1 MSRARLGVLISGSGR
16 TALNI
21 HDACTSGALEA
32 EIAIVVAHREDAVG
46 VDRCR
51 RVGLRVAVLPPG
63 DGLADRV
70 DRALAAARVELV
82 CLAGYL
88 RHFRVGDRWR
98 GRTLNIHPSL
108 LPDFGGHG
116 MFGTRVHTAV
126 LAAGR
131 RQSGCTVHEVDE
143 EYDRG
148 PVVLQ
153 RTCTVLPDDSVES
166 LAARVFE
173 EERIAYPEAIGR
185 FLSRPPFATAAAV
198 PSR

>member
-1 MSRARLGVLISGSGR
+1 
-16 TALNI
+16 
-21 HDACTSGALEA
+21 
-32 EIAIVVAHREDAVG
+32 
-46 VDRCR
+46 
-51 RVGLRVAVLPPG
+51 
-63 DGLADRV
+63 
-70 DRALAAARVELV
+70 
-82 CLAGYL
+82 LAGYL

-116 MFGTRVHTAV
+116 MFGARVHDAV

-131 RQSGCTVHEVDE
+131 RESGCTVHEVDE

-153 RTCTVLPDDSVES
+153 RTCAALPDDSVES

-173 EERIAYPEAIGR
+173 LERIAYPEAIGLL
-185 FLSRPPFATAAAV
+185 LSRTPVSDAAPA
-198 PSR
+198 PTR